1 MKAKRQE
8 FPEHGIPWDQLDA
21 ELTRMLGKDPGDVRG
36 RLCVY
41 GHKGSPEIQEVVQK
55 AYLKYFKYNGI
66 LSSIFPSLSRMENE
80 IKEMVLDLFN
90 GTEEG
95 AVNLTSGGSESIY
108 CGLHAARN
116 LARETRPEVKE
127 PEVLAPYSVHP
138 AFTKGCELL
147 GLELVRVPLGKD
159 YRADVKRMASSITP
173 NTIALA
179 GSAPCWPYGLFDP
192 IEDIAALAAKHQLW
206 MHVDACVGG
215 YLTPFMHQLGVPIP
229 RCDLSTPGVQSISA
243 DLHKFGYAAKPCST
257 IIWRSAD
264 LQRFHYHKVEDW
276 PSGPYLAE
284 SFIGSRPGAAIASAW
299 AVMKFLGNDGYL
311 DIARKY
317 LAVKDKLIEGIRRI
331 GVYDIWPCELAVQTF
346 GSNRVSLG
354 KVVAG
359 MKAKG
364 WLLMGTRE
372 PPLIL
377 LNLDAV
383 SDEVT
388 ELFLK
393 ELSEVTNQVL
403 KGTLTDEGK
412 LSYH

>member
-1 MKAKRQE
+1 MTPKRQG
-8 FPEHGIPWDQLDA
+8 FPEHGTPWEQLDS
-21 ELTRMLGKDPGDVRG
+21 ELTRMKEEDPGDVRG
-36 RLCVY
+36 RLSVY
-41 GHKGSPEIQEVVQK
+41 GFKGSPEIQEVVQK
-55 AYLKYFKYNGI
+55 AYLKYFRYNGN

-116 LARETRPEVKE
+116 RTRETRPEVKE

-147 GLELVRVPLGKD
+147 GLKLVRLALGDD

-173 NTIALA
+173 NTIALV

-192 IEDIAALAAKHQLW
+192 IEDMAALAEERQLW

-215 YLTPFMHQLGVPIP
+215 YLTPFVQQLGVPIP
-229 RCDLSTPGVQSISA
+229 RSDLSTPGVQSISA

-257 IIWRSAD
+257 IIWRSAE

-276 PSGPYLAE
+276 PSRPYLAE
-284 SFIGSRPGAAIASAW
+284 ALIGSRPGAAVASAW

-346 GSNRVSLG
+346 GSKRVSLE

-377 LNLDAV
+377 LSIDAV
-383 SDEVT
+383 SDEVI

-393 ELSEVTNQVL
+393 ELKEVTNQVL
-403 KGTLTDEGK
+403 SGTLTDEGEF
-412 LSYH
+412 SYN